1 MERESCWPATCIH
14 YSLTKKLCLTFNSKM
29 LKDME
34 ADSEIFLTD
43 EQVFIYPIKYE
54 HTTAQ
59 GVSKPVFQTKSG
71 SRSSGMD
78 AVGWRRTF
86 TLKGFRDSSINLCK
100 AFSEVAKKLR
110 CNKKYIRRI
119 FGLAI

>member
-1 MERESCWPATCIH
+1 
-14 YSLTKKLCLTFNSKM
+14 
-29 LKDME
+29 ME
-34 ADSEIFLTD
+34 ADYEIFLTD

-54 HTTAQ
+54 HTTLQ

-100 AFSEVAKKLR
+100 AFSEVVKKLR